1 MAPPASVLI
10 LRLSALGDVVHT
22 LPALAHLRAA
32 LPGARIGWAV
42 EDRCAPLL
50 QGHPHLDRLHVVARR
65 DLASAARGFRLGTAA
80 RMLSALRGEL
90 RAEGYALA
98 CDFQGNLKSAVVGWL
113 SGARERLGFAP
124 PDCREGNHLLTTRR
138 IGALP
143 RAFDRIEKYVVLARA
158 AVADVAAAAEDA
170 VQRTPAPVVPVHPDA
185 RARAE
190 AWWTAAGPR
199 PRVLLAPG
207 SSARM
212 PEKRWP
218 HYGALAAS
226 LAGGVGAIGVAYG
239 LREDGLARAIREA
252 CPGLAVPPGP
262 PPLADLVA
270 LLATADVVVG
280 NDSAP
285 THLAAQLGVP
295 TVALF
300 GPTDPALFTPWG
312 PRVTV
317 LRGAAPCAAC
327 ARGAVRGDDT
337 HACLPALA
345 VDAARTAVDRALTRD
360 IPA

>member
-1 MAPPASVLI
+1 MGVPPPASVLI

-32 LPGARIGWAV
+32 LPGATIGWAV

-50 QGHPHLDRLHVVARR
+50 RGHPHLDRLHVVARR
-65 DLASAARGFRLGTAA
+65 DIAAAARGFRLAAAA
-80 RMLSALRGEL
+80 RLLSALRAEL
-90 RAEGYALA
+90 RAEAYALA
-98 CDFQGNLKSAVVGWL
+98 GDFQGNLKSAVVGWL

-124 PDCREGNHLLTTRR
+124 PDCREGSHLVTTRH
-138 IGALP
+138 IEALP
-143 RAFDRIEKYVVLARA
+143 RAFNRIEKYVVLARA
-158 AVADVAAAAEDA
+158 VAGGEAAADA
-170 VQRTPAPVVPVHPDA
+170 AQRVAAPVVPVDAAA

-190 AWWTAAGPR
+190 AWWAAAGSR
-199 PRVLLAPG
+199 PRVLFAPG

-226 LAGGVGAIGVAYG
+226 LGDGLAGAIGVAYG
-239 LREDGLARAIREA
+239 LHEAPLAQAIAAA
-252 CPGLAVPPGP
+252 CPGVAVPPGP

-270 LLATADVVVG
+270 LIATADLVVG

-285 THLAAQLGVP
+285 THLAAQLGLP
-295 TVALF
+295 TIALF

-317 LRGAAPCAAC
+317 LRGEAPCAAC

-345 VDAARTAVDRALTRD
+345 PAAVRAAVVRAWAGPRG
-360 IPA
+360 